1 MKQTKQTKQ
10 SNKLNKAILILEIVF
25 IAIVLVYVV
34 SAMVNNYIDY
44 RIDKYFN
51 DNQVWY
57 LLEEVM

>member
-1 MKQTKQTKQ
+1 MKQTNQTKQ